1 MEYKVKSVLLIDD
14 DRECLFL
21 HKYALR
27 ESNYVE
33 HIEVAMNGIEALEFI
48 RQAVRANKPLP
59 EIVFVDINM
68 PVMDGWEFMEEYDTL
83 PAHVKAK
90 MNVVMLSTSV
100 NPDDEIRAS
109 TNSNVWRYY
118 QKNLTSKHVTEL
130 VAALY
135 VNACKI

>member
-1 MEYKVKSVLLIDD
+1 MDYKVKTVLLIDD

-21 HKYALR
+21 HKYAIR
-27 ESNYVE
+27 ESARVE
-33 HIEVAMNGIEALEFI
+33 HIEVAMNGEEALEFI
-48 RQAVRANKPLP
+48 QEAISASRPLP

-68 PVMDGWEFMEEYDTL
+68 PVMDGWEFMEEYDKL
-83 PAHVKAK
+83 PAYAKSK

-109 TNSNVWRYY
+109 TNSNVWRYC
-118 QKNLTSKHVTEL
+118 QKNLTSHTVTEL

-135 VNACKI
+135 VNAFKI

>member
-1 MEYKVKSVLLIDD
+1 MEYKVKSVLLVDD

-27 ESNYVE
+27 ESKHIE
-33 HIEVAMNGIEALEFI
+33 HIEVAMNGEEAMGFI
-48 RQAVRANKPLP
+48 QDAISANRPLP

-83 PAHVKAK
+83 PLQAKSK

-100 NPDDEIRAS
+100 NPDDELRA
-109 TNSNVWRYY
+109 TANSNVWRYC
-118 QKNLTSKHVTEL
+118 QKNLTSQQVVEL

-135 VNACKI
+135 VNTL

>member
-14 DRECLFL
+14 DKECLFL

-27 ESNYVE
+27 ESKYIE
-33 HIEVAMNGIEALEFI
+33 HIEVAMNGEEALEFI
-48 RQAVRANKPLP
+48 RETIAANGSLP

-68 PVMDGWEFMEEYDTL
+68 PVMDGWEFMEEFDAL
-83 PAHVKAK
+83 PVHVKSK

-100 NPDDEIRAS
+100 NPDDELRAT
-109 TNSNVWRYY
+109 TNSNVWRYC
-118 QKNLTSKHVTEL
+118 QKNLTSHQVTEL

-135 VNACKI
+135 VTGCRI